1 MNTQKIMGTQIFG
14 YLRSFKEKRPA
25 RKANVVEVITMTC
38 VFCQIN
44 DIVLENELAIAFYDK
59 YPVNKGHLLI
69 IPKRHVEQY
78 FDLTD
83 QERSAIDQL
92 LFEGKKIIDEQYQP
106 DGYNIGINCGEAAG
120 QTVFHVHVHLI
131 PRFKG
136 DMEDPRGGVRGVI
149 PEKQIY

>member
-14 YLRSFKEKRPA
+14 YLRSFKEKRSA
-25 RKANVVEVITMTC
+25 GKVNVIEVITMTC
-38 VFCQIN
+38 IFCRIN
-44 DIVLENELAIAFYDK
+44 DTVLENDLALAFYDK
-59 YPVNKGHLLI
+59 YPVNRGHLLI

-83 QERSAIDQL
+83 QERMSIDQL

-120 QTVFHVHVHLI
+120 QTIFHVHIHLI
-131 PRFKG
+131 PRFRG
-136 DMEDPRGGVRGVI
+136 DMKDPRGGVRGVI
-149 PEKQIY
+149 PEKRMY